1 MGSLANQ
8 YISQSYTSLIH
19 LSSDTTAS
27 ATLTALQDGL
37 GNGLGIFVN
46 TLGDISASNTIT
58 TNNIVVNTKTELT
71 GAFALNT
78 YFTASTLPYVNST
91 QPYFT
96 DTVYVT
102 GSYGT
107 NTYPPSIAD
116 VKVGWLGNGV
126 NVTNGV
132 VTAVSKSVSGYFITM
147 AGQSP
152 QIAQS
157 YTFRGQASPNA
168 TISGSLV
175 ITENLIV
182 SGTFDIEGKIVVND
196 NVRINGN
203 LEVSGS
209 QRNTGSLFVSNEI
222 SSSTI
227 NGIGNVTAFS
237 QSLYAEFTNLENY
250 TSSLRAAFTAS
261 GVNTIFTN
269 DITASNIEVRNNLN
283 VVGTITAN
291 KIVTLIESSSVIFSS
306 GSNILGDSIL
316 DTQTLNGDVIM
327 SGSASLTGSM
337 GISNNLEVKGNISSS
352 TISGIGNVTTYSA
365 SVQSYINSVSSSI
378 SGTVNTLSQSVD
390 QRLGSLQVASA
401 SLQVASSSLQ
411 NFSASVTSSLVS
423 IYQTTASL
431 NTFSASTNI
440 SLTNL
445 NLTTQSLNNSVSL
458 LNDFSASAIIT
469 ASAALNT
476 ITFTKGNLSTFNVTL
491 SGVTFDSGSYV
502 TTSSFNAYTSST
514 NVRLNNLE
522 TTTASLNTSV
532 INLNSFSSSQ
542 LTQNSALAQVTSSLI
557 SFTGSYATT
566 GSNVFTGS
574 QVFSGSV
581 RGRVINLSV
590 TSQTASMDLSLGN
603 FFTLT
608 LPTASVTHLNPTNI
622 QPGET
627 IQLLVKQQSI
637 TGSLNYPNTILFAT
651 GSDYSAS
658 VNANAQ
664 DILSFVTF
672 DTSSIYAVSIKNLV

>member
-1 MGSLANQ
+1 MGSLSNL
-8 YISQSYTSLIH
+8 YISQSYQSLLH
-19 LSSDTTAS
+19 FGNNSSAS
-27 ATLTALQDGL
+27 ATLVEIQDGV
-37 GNGLGIFVN
+37 GTGLGIYLN
-46 TLGDISASNTIT
+46 TTGSISASNTIT
-58 TNNIVVNTKTELT
+58 TNDLVVNNSTELT
-71 GAFALNT
+71 GVFDLDT
-78 YFTASTLPYVNST
+78 YFTASTPSYTNST
-91 QPYFT
+91 QPYFN
-96 DTVYVT
+96 DTVFVT
-102 GSYGT
+102 GSYQSGS
-107 NTYPPSIAD
+107 YPPSIAD
-116 VKVGWLGNGV
+116 VGVGWIGNGV

-132 VTAVSKSVSGYFITM
+132 VTAVSQSVSGYYITM
-147 AGQSP
+147 AGQFP

-157 YTFRGQASPNA
+157 YRFRGQISPTA
-168 TISGSLV
+168 KITGSLE
-175 ITENLIV
+175 ISENLIV
-182 SGTFDIEGKIVVND
+182 SGTFDIEGKVVVND

-269 DITASNIEVRNNLN
+269 DITASNIEVRNNIN

-337 GISNNLEVKGNISSS
+337 GITGNISSS
-352 TISGIGNVTTYSA
+352 TISGIGNVTTF
-365 SVQSYINSVSSSI
+365 
-378 SGTVNTLSQSVD
+378 SQSVD
-390 QRLGSLQVASA
+390 SRLDFLEGPFSTSVDLR
-401 SLQVASSSLQ
+401 LDELENWSSSLQ
-411 NFSASVTSSLVS
+411 TTFVTEVQLT
-423 IYQTTASL
+423 QTASFL
-431 NTFSASTNI
+431 QNQINQKLF
-440 SLTNL
+440 
-445 NLTTQSLNNSVSL
+445 
-458 LNDFSASAIIT
+458 
-469 ASAALNT
+469 
-476 ITFTKGNLSTFNVTL
+476 
-491 SGVTFDSGSYV
+491 
-502 TTSSFNAYTSST
+502 TSSFNAYTQ
-514 NVRLNNLE
+514 
-522 TTTASLNTSV
+522 
-532 INLNSFSSSQ
+532 SFSASVAADFVTTNNNITSLSQSVSSSNA
-542 LTQNSALAQVTSSLI
+542 LTNARINTLS

-672 DTSSIYAVSIKNLV
+672 DTSSIYAVSVKNLV